1 MRTRTII
8 GLIMAVIILAVSILV
23 CALRWDAWFT
33 MPEEPEWQ
41 GDTLNIRTLTF
52 SDDSTFPCQYTDT
65 LTMVV
70 LGDVHNTLEQSDYRR
85 IAQQCP
91 GTQCYAQVGDFVE
104 REQFYY
110 RQLLQHQLD
119 STLFDSI
126 PLLACPGNHEYTKEL
141 HDKPD
146 ATWAYAYRLPDNGP
160 PGRESQSYFVDFR
173 HVRFV
178 VIDTE
183 AAFMLSDYTRL
194 NAWAKSVIRSACQQW
209 VVVMMHRPVF
219 ASRKGR
225 VNTMVNITLGYALNE
240 ADVIFSGHDHTYAR
254 KGKPV
259 QDEHDMHKPVWIT
272 TSSTTHARTPKESR
286 VHDMILSGG
295 PFYEYMRIDEH
306 TLTIQSCALD
316 GTVIDSVQLVK
327 R

>member
-1 MRTRTII
+1 
-8 GLIMAVIILAVSILV
+8 
-23 CALRWDAWFT
+23 
-33 MPEEPEWQ
+33 MPEEPAWQ
-41 GDTLNIRTLTF
+41 GEIRDMSMLTF
-52 SDDSTFPCQYTDT
+52 SNDSMLPCQYTDT

-70 LGDVHNTLEQSDYRR
+70 LGDVHSSLEQSDYLR

-91 GTQCYAQVGDFVE
+91 GMQCYAQVGDFVE

-110 RQLLQHQLD
+110 RQLLKQQLD

-141 HDKPD
+141 YNKPD
-146 ATWAYAYRLPDNGP
+146 TTWGYAYRLPDNGP
-160 PGRESQSYFVDFR
+160 PGRESASYFVDFK
-173 HVRFV
+173 HVRFI

-183 AAFMLSDYTRL
+183 ATCMLSDYTRL

-219 ASRKGR
+219 SSRKGR
-225 VNTMVNITLGYALNE
+225 LNPMINITLGYALNE

-254 KGKPV
+254 KGKAL
-259 QDEHDMHKPVWIT
+259 QDEHEVHSPVWIT
-272 TSSTTHARTPKESR
+272 TSSTTHARTPKERS
-286 VHDMILSGG
+286 VHDTIVGGG

-306 TLTIQSCALD
+306 TLTIQSCTLD

>member
-1 MRTRTII
+1 
-8 GLIMAVIILAVSILV
+8 
-23 CALRWDAWFT
+23 
-33 MPEEPEWQ
+33 MPEEPAWE
-41 GDTLNIRTLTF
+41 GDTLSMRVLTF
-52 SDDSTFPCQYTDT
+52 DGETMLPCQYDDT

-85 IAQQCP
+85 IAEQCP
-91 GTQCYAQVGDFVE
+91 GIQCYAQTGDFVE

-110 RQLLQHQLD
+110 RQLLQQQLD

-126 PLLACPGNHEYTKEL
+126 PLLACAGNHEYTKEL
-141 HDKPD
+141 RNKPD
-146 ATWAYAYRLPDNGP
+146 LTWGQAYRLPDNGP
-160 PGRESQSYFVDFR
+160 AGCKCASYFIDFR

-183 AAFMLSDYTRL
+183 APFLLSDYTRL

-225 VNTMVNITLGYALNE
+225 TNPMINITLGYALND

-254 KGKPV
+254 KGKAL
-259 QDEHDMHKPVWIT
+259 QDEHEMHKPVWIT
-272 TSSTTHARTPKESR
+272 TSSTTYARTPKERS
-286 VHDMILSGG
+286 VHDTIVSGG
-295 PFYEYMRIDEH
+295 SFYEYMRIDEH
-306 TLTIQSCALD
+306 TLTIQSCMLD
-316 GTVIDSVQLVK
+316 GTVVDSIHLVK

>member
-8 GLIMAVIILAVSILV
+8 WLIVAVGILTGSILT

-33 MPEEPEWQ
+33 MPEEPAWE
-41 GDTLNIRTLTF
+41 GDTLNIRMLTF
-52 SDDSTFPCQYTDT
+52 ADDTMLPCQYADT

-70 LGDVHNTLEQSDYRR
+70 LGDVHNTLEQTDYRR
-85 IAQQCP
+85 IAEQCP
-91 GTQCYAQVGDFVE
+91 DIQCYAQTGDFVE

-110 RQLLQHQLD
+110 RQMLQQQLD
-119 STLFDSI
+119 GTLFDSL
-126 PLLACPGNHEYTKEL
+126 PLLACAGNHEYTKGL
-141 HDKPD
+141 TGQPD
-146 ATWAYAYRLPDNGP
+146 ATWRMAYEVPDNGP
-160 PGRESQSYFVDFR
+160 LGRNNESYYVDCKN
-173 HVRFV
+173 VRFI

-183 AAFMLSDYTRL
+183 APFLLSDYTRL
-194 NAWAKSVIRSACQQW
+194 NAWTKNAIRSACQPW

-219 ASRKGR
+219 SSRKGR
-225 VNTMVNITLGYALNE
+225 MNILTNITLGYALSG

-254 KGKPV
+254 KGQAM
-259 QDEHDMHKPVWIT
+259 QDEHTHHEPVWIT
-272 TSSTTHARTPKESR
+272 TSATTHARTPKQRSLLDTI
-286 VHDMILSGG
+286 VSGE

-306 TLTIQSCALD
+306 TLTIQSCTLD